1 MKILCRLAVIA
12 ALCLPTFAHA
22 QSTDAFTGTVL
33 SKNWTVLS
41 GSFTVSGGQVWGAG
55 ASDLAYYSGATFT
68 SDQWS
73 CFTLAAQSPKSGTQ
87 IGPAVRISPKG
98 DSWYWV
104 KINGGTA
111 TITAQAN
118 GAWQGAITGAIGVV
132 AGHEYCLFATGTTI
146 SLTDSATPGSAGI
159 TALSVANSS
168 IASGSPGMQQVA
180 APGSGNNLSAFR
192 AGPATAITAPP
203 PVVTPPPV
211 VVAPPV
217 TTPTTATPVGA
228 PTPAMAQLMSDGT
241 YVVTLTAP
249 ATVVPQ

>member
-1 MKILCRLAVIA
+1 MKILCRLAIIV
-12 ALCLPTFAHA
+12 ALCLSAHA
-22 QSTDAFTGTVL
+22 QTVTEAFAGAKL
-33 SKNWTVLS
+33 SSSWSCPAGN
-41 GSFTVSGGQVWGAG
+41 FTVSGGQIWGTA
-55 ASDLAYYSGATFT
+55 ATDICYYSAATFP
-68 SDQWS
+68 SDQWT
-73 CFTLAAQSPKSGTQ
+73 CYTLAAQNPNSGTQ
-87 IGPAVRISPKG
+87 IGPAARVSADGK
-98 DSWYWV
+98 SWYWV

-118 GAWQGAITGAIGVV
+118 GAWQGAITGAISVV

-146 SLTDSATPGSAGI
+146 SLTDSATSGVAGN
-159 TALSVANSS
+159 TVLTVANST

-180 APGSGNNLSAFR
+180 APGPGNNLSAFR
-192 AGPATAITAPP
+192 AGPAVSAVIT
-203 PVVTPPPV
+203 TPPPV
-211 VVAPPV
+211 VVPPPV